1 MLPRIFP
8 PFPERK
14 EFELFASM
22 DPAREV
28 GGDFYDFLAVTEPM
42 PLVALG
48 GLLRLGFATALLIL
62 ASQYG
67 IMPCLL
73 SFAGLW
79 LARWIIILFTLPH
92 HQVSKELNG

>member
-1 MLPRIFP
+1 VISLFWLPIGIIIGTLNGLTLRWTV
-8 PFPERK
+8 ER
-14 EFELFASM
+14 LRPGTALIG
-22 DPAREV
+22 V
-28 GGDFYDFLAVTEPM
+28 